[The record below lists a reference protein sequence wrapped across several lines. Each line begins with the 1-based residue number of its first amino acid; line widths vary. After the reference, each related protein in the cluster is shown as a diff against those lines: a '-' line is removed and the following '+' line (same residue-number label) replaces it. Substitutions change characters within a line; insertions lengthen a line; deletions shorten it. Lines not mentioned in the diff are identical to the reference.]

1 MLKVVKLVKNQIPA
15 LPWQRACHKI
25 LGNKYELDLIFASTS
40 FMKKI
45 NRRYSQK
52 NKSANVLAFPLA
64 GLEGQIILDAALAKK
79 EAKFYGETFKKYLWR
94 LYVHALLHLKGLKH
108 GEKMDKAAAKFLK
121 IKWRAT

>member
-1 MLKVVKLVKNQIPA
+1 MQKFKKLKKNKIPP
-15 LPWQRACHKI
+15 LPWRGACHKI

-52 NKSANVLAFPLA
+52 NKSSNLLAFPLA

-94 LYVHALLHLKGLKH
+94 LYVHALLHFKGLEH
-108 GEKMDKAAAKFLK
+108 GEKMDKAAVKFLK

>member
-25 LGNKYELDLIFASTS
+25 LGNKYELDLIFTSTS

-52 NKSANVLAFPLA
+52 NKSTNVLAFPLA
-64 GLEGQIILDAALAKK
+64 GLEGQIVLDAALAKK
-79 EAKFYGETFKKYLWR
+79 EAKFCGEAFKKYLWR
-94 LYVHALLHLKGLKH
+94 LYVHALLHLKGLEH